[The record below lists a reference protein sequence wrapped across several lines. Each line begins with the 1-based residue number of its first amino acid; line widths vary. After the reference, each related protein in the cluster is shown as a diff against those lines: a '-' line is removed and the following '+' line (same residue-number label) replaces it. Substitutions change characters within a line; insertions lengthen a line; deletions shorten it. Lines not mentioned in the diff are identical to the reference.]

1 MELAN
6 KKKMQRLAS
15 DMDHSMQGLIDF
27 VGFNL
32 FVE

>member
-6 KKKMQRLAS
+6 KKMQRLAS
-15 DMDHSMQGLIDF
+15 NMDHSMQGLIDF